1 MLRLNL
7 MRLSPTLNNAL
18 RQKLKVV
25 AFERIGIRQVTRR
38 HAWLVTLDIFAH
50 DHTAIVAIVPTRFK
64 PHAPHDTTFTSSR
77 LRSPQIRFRE
87 SYVWG
92 LLGQHDQ
99 IDGRRLEDPDTFYRR
114 WFGSRG
120 RAHEGPSGLAR
131 DLVSAGDSAL

>member
-50 DHTAIVAIVPTRFK
+50 DHTAIVATLPTRFK
-64 PHAPHDTTFTSSR
+64 PHAPHDTTFTSSHTTTR
-77 LRSPQIRFRE
+77 TQTSRSTQ
-87 SYVWG
+87 
-92 LLGQHDQ
+92 
-99 IDGRRLEDPDTFYRR
+99 
-114 WFGSRG
+114 
-120 RAHEGPSGLAR
+120 PSKPNKKPKHTSKR
-131 DLVSAGDSAL
+131 NPH